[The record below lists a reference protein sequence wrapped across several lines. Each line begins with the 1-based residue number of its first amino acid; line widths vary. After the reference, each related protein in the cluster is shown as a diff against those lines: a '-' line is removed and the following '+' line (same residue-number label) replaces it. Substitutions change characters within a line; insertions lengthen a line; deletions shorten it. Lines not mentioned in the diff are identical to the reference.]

1 MGSQVHPTAVVGPG
15 VELGTDVVVGPY
27 AVLTG
32 PCRIGDRTWIGAH
45 AVIGAAP
52 EIRGHEP
59 GLPWADAAHD
69 IGVEIGQDTTVREF
83 ATVHRGT
90 HRLTRIG
97 ARCFVMNKVH
107 VGHDAVVGDDVT
119 LAVSAILGGH
129 VEIGD
134 GANLGLAAVLHQ
146 RRVVGPGAMVGMGAV
161 VTRDV
166 PPWATAFGSPARVHG
181 VNEVGMTRGGIGAVD
196 IAAVAE
202 RYRTGGPA
210 DGAWTPPETLRPA
223 WEWWLARTGG

>member
-1 MGSQVHPTAVVGPG
+1 
-15 VELGTDVVVGPY
+15 
-27 AVLTG
+27 
-32 PCRIGDRTWIGAH
+32 
-45 AVIGAAP
+45 
-52 EIRGHEP
+52 
-59 GLPWADAAHD
+59 
-69 IGVEIGQDTTVREF
+69 
-83 ATVHRGT
+83 
-90 HRLTRIG
+90 
-97 ARCFVMNKVH
+97 MNKVH

-119 LAVSAILGGH
+119 LAVGAILGGH

-166 PPWATAFGSPARVHG
+166 PPWATAFGAPARVRG
-181 VNEVGMTRGGIGAVD
+181 VNEVGMTRRGVGAGD

-202 RYRTGGPA
+202 RYGTDGPA
-210 DGAWTPPETLRPA
+210 DGPWAPPEALRPA